1 VRFWVPSV
9 SLEGEIVVTAR
20 WDGARVTTVEVAS
33 TRPQVVNRLLSGR
46 TAEEAVALVPRLFS
60 ICGRSQG
67 VAAALA
73 CEAASARE
81 PDANTRAARESAVRA
96 EAVQES
102 LWRMLV
108 DWPQL
113 AGAAPD
119 PDALAAARR
128 ALAGASPEQALGE
141 VRELVKARA
150 IGTAGGWDALDDAA
164 SGERWLSG
172 AAALPAVSMLA
183 QLAAQRPA
191 FGASDVPL
199 LPADGDAVARA
210 VGAALEA
217 DAAFEVAP
225 TWNGAP
231 AETGALARTCLQ
243 PVVAAVVARH
253 GRSAFAR
260 FVARVVELVGLVRPD
275 APARSRVAGSVSLE
289 PGAGIGWVETAR
301 GLLVHAVRLAAG
313 RVERY
318 RIVAPTEW
326 NFHPRGALAAG
337 LAGVTAANEEAVRG
351 LAHTLVQ
358 SLDPCV
364 AARVEVAHA

>member
-1 VRFWVPSV
+1 VPNV
-9 SLEGEIVVTAR
+9 SLEGELVVTAR
-20 WDGARVTTVEVAS
+20 WDGARVTGVEVAS
-33 TRPQVVNRLLSGR
+33 TRPQVANRILAGR
-46 TAEEAVALVPRLFS
+46 TMPEAAAMVPRLFS

-81 PDANTRAARESAVRA
+81 PDAQTRAAREGVVRA
-96 EAVQES
+96 EAVQEY

-113 AGAAPD
+113 AGGAPE

-128 ALAGASPEQALGE
+128 ALAGAPLEQALDE
-141 VRELVKARA
+141 VRELVEARA
-150 IGTAGGWDALDDAA
+150 LGVDGAWDALDDAT
-164 SGERWLSG
+164 SGERWLAR
-172 AAALPAVSMLA
+172 AATPASAMLA
-183 QLAAQRPA
+183 QLGAKHPNL
-191 FGASDVPL
+191 GASGVAL
-199 LPADGDAVARA
+199 LPADGGTVARA
-210 VGAALEA
+210 VGRALDG

-231 AETGALARTCLQ
+231 AETGALARTCAQ
-243 PVVAAVVARH
+243 PFVAAVVARH

-275 APARSRVAGSVSLE
+275 VPAQSRLAGSVCLE

-313 RVERY
+313 RIERY

-326 NFHPRGALAAG
+326 NFHPRGALPAG
-337 LAGVTAANEEAVRG
+337 LAGVRAADESELRRLVQ
-351 LAHTLVQ
+351 LAVQ

-364 AARVEVAHA
+364 AARVEVLRA